1 MGLIEYA
8 FTKIDSSRLKP
19 GSWGARAFEAAERGE
34 ITVDEARGLIL
45 DYVAPS
51 LDTTIFAISNAVWL
65 FGSHPDQWELLRG
78 DTRLM
83 PGAIN
88 EVLRLESPVQIFSRY
103 VTRAVEIDGVTLPP
117 GSRAM
122 VLYGSANRDE
132 RKWIEPERFDIRR
145 KAAEQLAFGHG
156 EHLCVGLPLARLEMR
171 AILDSLARR
180 VKRFDILELERGLN
194 NTLRGIKHLEV
205 ATHRT

>member
-1 MGLIEYA
+1 
-8 FTKIDSSRLKP
+8 
-19 GSWGARAFEAAERGE
+19 
-34 ITVDEARGLIL
+34 
-45 DYVAPS
+45 
-51 LDTTIFAISNAVWL
+51 
-65 FGSHPDQWELLRG
+65 
-78 DTRLM
+78 M

-103 VTRAVEIDGVTLPP
+103 VTRAFEIDGVTLPP

-171 AILDSLARR
+171 AILESLARR
-180 VKRFDILELERGLN
+180 VKHFDILEMERGLN

-205 ATHRT
+205 TTHRT